1 MNNYERMLRETQINK
16 VITWVVVVVG
26 LLFVVL
32 ILHNEATH
40 YVNNTYNE
48 ISSEISDE
56 ITNNFVGELMNY
68 EEVR

>member
-16 VITWVVVVVG
+16 VITWVVVVAG

-32 ILHNEATH
+32 MFHSEVTH
-40 YVNNTYNE
+40 YMNNTYNE

-56 ITNNFVGELMNY
+56 ITNDFVGELMSY